1 MNLKETLQ
9 KIKDETPEQY
19 RMSVSIIKRKAQKGL
34 IEGYSPDDVDAI
46 IDEIESEDVVEKDEI
61 DNTLTGLI
69 NELSEAVEKYDYLCE
84 DEKPLTDNDI
94 EMLSLYEFLLQ
105 AGYSYGDILEEGYK
119 DYDDYDEYKMSR
131 EEKQQRRKAKKKA
144 KEKYKLDH
152 PIKSKVETG
161 AKIAGGAAG
170 AGIAG
175 GLTANAILTHKKN
188 KAAFAKYAS
197 EQDAARAAGE
207 KIFNT
212 NVETRAA
219 ELAKKLKDTEGLKTG
234 GELSKFTEIG
244 IEKAAKDQAA
254 AELAGTKNALIQAEL
269 GKVVEPIPQTTL
281 ASKIATGVGAAAK
294 NVGKWLVAHP
304 GVAGLAGGAAL
315 VGGGILAAKLIKKIK
330 ERRAR
335 RLSEGIDSEFY
346 FSEETLLSVATELED
361 LTENEILALAES
373 NELMDLLISEA
384 INFTA
389 QEALNESATNISC
402 LEESLNDFDSF
413 RTMTLESLLK

>member
-9 KIKDETPEQY
+9 KIKNETPEQY

-46 IDEIESEDVVEKDEI
+46 IDEIESEDVVEKDET

-105 AGYSYGDILEEGYK
+105 SGYSYGDILEEGYK
-119 DYDDYDEYKMSR
+119 DYDDYQEYKMSR
-131 EEKQQRRKAKKKA
+131 EEKQQRRKARKRA
-144 KEKYKLDH
+144 KEKYKLDY

-161 AKIAGGAAG
+161 AKIAGGVAG
-170 AGIAG
+170 AGVAG
-175 GLTANAILTHKKN
+175 GLTANAIITNKKN
-188 KAAFAKYAS
+188 KAALARYAS
-197 EQDAARAAGE
+197 EKD
-207 KIFNT
+207 KLFNT

-219 ELAKKLKDTEGLKTG
+219 EIAKKLKDAESLKTG
-234 GELSKFTEIG
+234 GEVSKFAEIG
-244 IEKAAKDQAA
+244 IEKAAKEQAA
-254 AELAGTKNALIQAEL
+254 AELAGTKAGLIADRI
-269 GKVVEPIPQTTL
+269 PIMQTPL
-281 ASKIATGVGAAAK
+281 ASKIATGVGTAAK

-304 GVAGLAGGAAL
+304 GVAALAGGAAL

-346 FSEETLLSVATELED
+346 FSEETLLNVTAELND

-389 QEALNESATNISC
+389 QEALNESVTNISN
-402 LEESLNDFDSF
+402 LEESLNDFDDF
-413 RTMTLESLLK
+413 RNMTLESLLK